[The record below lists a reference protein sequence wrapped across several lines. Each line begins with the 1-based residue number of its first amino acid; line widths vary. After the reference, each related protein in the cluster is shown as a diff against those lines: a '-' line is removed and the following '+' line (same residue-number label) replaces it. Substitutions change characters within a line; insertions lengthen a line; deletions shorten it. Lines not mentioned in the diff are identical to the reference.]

1 MFAVSLRRA
10 RKIGAR
16 GGRTPAFGP
25 GIVPGIVDGLTPN
38 AACAGP
44 AGERG
49 SEVGLVKDAGI
60 GPVLLSLGAQYA
72 LHALYNPRPGCL
84 SAWKCGRERRR
95 AAGGESRDTNR
106 CCGCG
111 VSAVVRWTLLLWVA
125 KGAVVGVIAL
135 IAGPSG
141 ACQSG
146 RPPTHTGC
154 RRMQDPAST
163 SARLFACTGA
173 LVPDSLHRL
182 RTQTAGG
189 ANFPF
194 SGLHHHAKMRY
205 KPLASPRGG
214 SLSPV
219 VDDQRCSSE
228 VPMASPSVEC
238 LDRPTSL
245 AQRESTAFPP
255 KCSVHLLCT
264 PPAAATFEEAH
275 GEEGH
280 SFVLHE
286 SERGGMMR
294 ARPGGELRTG
304 WTVR

>member
-1 MFAVSLRRA
+1 MLYMHYTIHDPAACPRGSVEERDDVQP
-10 RKIGAR
+10 
-16 GGRTPAFGP
+16 GGRAETRQ
-25 GIVPGIVDGLTPN
+25 D
-38 AACAGP
+38 
-44 AGERG
+44 
-49 SEVGLVKDAGI
+49 
-60 GPVLLSLGAQYA
+60 
-72 LHALYNPRPGCL
+72 
-84 SAWKCGRERRR
+84 
-95 AAGGESRDTNR
+95 R

-194 SGLHHHAKMRY
+194 TGLHHDAKMRH

-219 VDDQRCSSE
+219 VEGPTTLFRSSDGQPVRRVSGSTDVIGAMRVDGVSTE
-228 VPMASPSVEC
+228 TFCASTTYPAGCRNLRGSPRGRRAFIC
-238 LDRPTSL
+238 L
-245 AQRESTAFPP
+245 ARE
-255 KCSVHLLCT
+255 
-264 PPAAATFEEAH
+264 
-275 GEEGH
+275 
-280 SFVLHE
+280 
-286 SERGGMMR
+286 
-294 ARPGGELRTG
+294 
-304 WTVR
+304 